1 LESAFKTLL
10 IIPLVISSQ
19 LIGSLTFRFAEDREF
34 RPEEI
39 EIARALTSQAALAI
53 QLTRLA
59 KTASH
64 SAVLTERS
72 QLVGEIHDSLS
83 QFFAGISMQL
93 GAAAE
98 VIKSGSG
105 SVLRYV
111 ERASDMAQFGLAE
124 ARRSAFSLQPTIIE
138 ESGLIE
144 ALQKMVERS
153 NIPGR
158 LRCNFHAACVPEESL
173 PSSIQQELLRIAQE
187 AMSNAL
193 RHAKPTV
200 ISVHLRCKPPD
211 LILEVI
217 DNGSGMDESHVARR
231 EGFGFSN
238 MRARAENIG
247 AQLEVRTVGGRGTT
261 VVVRVPA
268 ILSRD

>member
-1 LESAFKTLL
+1 LA
-10 IIPLVISSQ
+10 
-19 LIGSLTFRFAEDREF
+19 
-34 RPEEI
+34 
-39 EIARALTSQAALAI
+39 SQASLAI

-59 KTASH
+59 KAASQ
-64 SAVLTERS
+64 SAALTERN
-72 QLVGEIHDSLS
+72 QLAGEIHDSLA
-83 QFFAGISMQL
+83 QFFTGISMQL
-93 GAAAE
+93 GAASE
-98 VIKSGSG
+98 VMKTGSDR
-105 SVLRYV
+105 VLHYV

-124 ARRSAFSLQPTIIE
+124 ARRSAFSLQATIIE

-158 LRCNFHAACVPEESL
+158 LRCNFHATYVSDKNL
-173 PSSIQQELLRIAQE
+173 PSLIQQELLRIAQE

-217 DNGSGMDESHVARR
+217 DNGSSRDESQAASR
-231 EGFGFSN
+231 EGFGLSKI
-238 MRARAENIG
+238 RARAGKIG
-247 AQLEVRTVGGRGTT
+247 ALLEVRTAGGRGTAI
-261 VVVRVPA
+261 VVRVPA
-268 ILSRD
+268 PLSRD